1 MFSPIALSSVVA
13 LVALTSLVNG
23 HGYLKEPSPTWDDSP
38 NPEWVVNIDNYWD
51 IGSGGDQCGLF
62 KTMAEEKNVSVKDVV
77 LDMVGAGNECG
88 HTLTDGTRQPIPS
101 DGLAKWLGNGGGG
114 FTHVGPCKIYLDDT
128 MVLHGDNCEDEY
140 PGGDVGS
147 TVTSAMPVDYSSC
160 TEDCTLTIYWLAFQN
175 ANWQAYINCVPLTGS
190 GSTTAS
196 TSTPEVSETSSS
208 TAAEAETTDAPSMNA
223 PSTETQST
231 DAEVPVAT
239 TVTTQAPSTESPS
252 TEVPTPETKCNA
264 PSRRLRKKTTRT
276 EVSLRSWLR

>member
-114 FTHVGPCKIYLDDT
+114 
-128 MVLHGDNCEDEY
+128 
-140 PGGDVGS
+140 DVGS
-147 TVTSAMPVDYSSC
+147 TVTSDLPVDYSSC

-231 DAEVPVAT
+231 DAEVPCHYRDDS
-239 TVTTQAPSTESPS
+239 STID
-252 TEVPTPETKCNA
+252 
-264 PSRRLRKKTTRT
+264 
-276 EVSLRSWLR
+276 